1 MLQFV
6 IKTISPT
13 QFITEPYKTQNLQ
26 DPNARY
32 SVSECLQI
40 LHYRFLRTNFEYLL
54 TYLVVI
60 RVRPRLA
67 TPILR
72 FLIRELFTFCIFVI
86 IIKLYCGVVKNG
98 AFRFKTDRF

>member
-26 DPNARY
+26 DSNARY

-72 FLIRELFTFCIFVI
+72 FLIRELFTF
-86 IIKLYCGVVKNG
+86 
-98 AFRFKTDRF
+98 

>member
-26 DPNARY
+26 DSNARY

-54 TYLVVI
+54 T
-60 RVRPRLA
+60 
-67 TPILR
+67 
-72 FLIRELFTFCIFVI
+72 
-86 IIKLYCGVVKNG
+86 
-98 AFRFKTDRF
+98 